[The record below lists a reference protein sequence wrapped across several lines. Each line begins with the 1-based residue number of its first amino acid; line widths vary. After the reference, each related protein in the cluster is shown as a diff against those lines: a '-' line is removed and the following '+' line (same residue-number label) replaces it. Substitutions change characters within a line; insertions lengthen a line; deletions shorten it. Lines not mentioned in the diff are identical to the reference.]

1 MDELLKQF
9 WPDLLDRLHGPLT
22 FRFILQPL
30 SAALIAC
37 RAGLRD
43 ARTGRPAYGCAVLTN
58 RADRRALLQEGWR
71 ELTRVFIIAVVVDL
85 IYEKIVFHEIRPGQ
99 SLVVAAVLAL
109 LPYPLLRG
117 LANRIIRRWRRGHG
131 RPGANPGNVQ
141 IRSH

>member
-9 WPDLLDRLHGPLT
+9 WPDLIGRLHGPFT
-22 FRFILQPL
+22 FRLILQPL

-43 ARTGRPAYGCAVLTN
+43 ARGGRPAYGWAVLTN
-58 RADRRALLQEGWR
+58 RADRRALLKEGWR
-71 ELTRVFIIAVVVDL
+71 ELTRVFIVAVVVDL
-85 IYEKIVFHEIRPGQ
+85 IYEKMVFNEIRPGQ
-99 SLVVAAVLAL
+99 SLVVAAVLGL

-117 LANRIIRRWRRGHG
+117 LANRIIRRWRRSHG
-131 RPGANPGNVQ
+131 RPDSSPGNVQ